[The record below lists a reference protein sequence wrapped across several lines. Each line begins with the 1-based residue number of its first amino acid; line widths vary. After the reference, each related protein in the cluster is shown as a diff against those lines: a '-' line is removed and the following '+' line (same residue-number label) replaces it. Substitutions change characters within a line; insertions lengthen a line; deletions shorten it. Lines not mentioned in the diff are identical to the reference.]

1 MLVAKTYPLLLQ
13 AVEEGALL
21 AVNRAHKIYDTDMST
36 EIAAGVITDCVME
49 TILEAFDIVDTTES

>member
-21 AVNRAHKIYDTDMST
+21 AVNRVHKIYDSDTST
-36 EIAAGVITDCVME
+36 EVAAGVIADCVME
-49 TILEAFDIVDTTES
+49 TILEAFDIMDATES